1 MLQSHTHRGRSRWT
15 LRILVPVRLLPARQQ
30 RRRQWRLALKDELRL
45 HDLVAARAGHA
56 VHGACGGHQSKHA
69 DARGGTSR
77 FTHKARPSDRLRH
90 SGVSAHFSLC
100 APLPLCSTL
109 QFLRGLDAVSSTQTS
124 LLDSEAL
131 RSGLASALSSSQEM
145 ASDLQGVLDSSLERG
160 LDVRKRLQMLQTN
173 MRSIDAAT
181 RSLHAQ
187 LARVEAQSM
196 LLRRHNVMMLNG
208 LADCHTRLNST
219 TVHSHALTLELRS
232 LLDNLVPHLS
242 GESLSPARDLLAE
255 AMQKLHAI
263 ETMTA
268 PAGLAA
274 AQQKE
279 ILEATRQPVLMEQQ
293 QANGLDAATHD
304 AAAGVAAAADE
315 QLEGSDTDPNMDAH
329 ADRPPPAASQ
339 RVRPQNV
346 PVRLP
351 RHHSP
356 PKPADPEHP
365 ADQVHFVKEL
375 PLHKQPLHQRRE
387 HPKDDAPV
395 QPFPEKYTTA
405 FTAAAAAASMQGLSA
420 EERGVLLLNAE
431 RAADVRGEFW
441 HAWLGYRQHAWGFD
455 ELHPISRTGRN
466 SQYGMSLTMLDAL
479 DTLILMGFSHEYS
492 LVRNYIAEYLQFQ
505 EQEEINLFET
515 TIRVMG
521 GLLASYGLTN
531 DTLFLRKA
539 QEIAEGMIIA
549 FDSPTGLPY
558 GTVSLRSKVASNPD
572 WSSGASTMA
581 EVGSIQLEWAY
592 LSEATGE
599 PIYEEKVDTITA
611 RIAGLNKALYPQF
624 INVVTGA
631 CTSSVITLGARV
643 DSIYEYFLKGFLQSG
658 RRKLVPLALYQN
670 AVAKIEELL
679 VHTASDGEGRPRLT
693 FIAEMHGQS
702 LSGKFDHLV
711 CFVPGML
718 ALGAHTRAVGP
729 EDADRHMKLA
739 IALMHSCNEMY
750 IRQPTGLAPEI
761 VQFHLDG
768 SNARENGDTR
778 AFIVDPHATH
788 SMLRPETVESLFI
801 LWRVTKDPMYREW
814 GWNIFQHIKQYARV
828 DGAGYSGL
836 KDVRRNDRPDPRE
849 GQAANWD
856 NFNDKM
862 EVSEEN
868 LCSAGELACLVID
881 RVSFAD
887 VVVVCCVPL
896 CFRFVVRCLRPVLLS
911 RRNSQVSVLAV
922 HARQPS
928 EPRRI
933 CV

>member
-1 MLQSHTHRGRSRWT
+1 MLGSDSDSQHKYYKHSREGALAAAAASLRRAAHCCRATISGDAAAGRYASACLCGSFTHDSSSGGGGGGWRSKMSS
-15 LRILVPVRLLPARQQ
+15 LSLLLSLIALVLLYTV
-30 RRRQWRLALKDELRL
+30 
-45 HDLVAARAGHA
+45 HVAA
-56 VHGACGGHQSKHA
+56 
-69 DARGGTSR
+69 T
-77 FTHKARPSDRLRH
+77 KANM
-90 SGVSAHFSLC
+90 
-100 APLPLCSTL
+100 
-109 QFLRGLDAVSSTQTS
+109 QMQEEFLRGLEVVSSSQSS

-131 RSGLASALSSSQEM
+131 RSGLAAAVSSSQEM
-145 ASDLQGVLDSSLERG
+145 ASDLQGALDSSLERG

-173 MRSIDAAT
+173 MRSIETAT

-187 LARVEAQSM
+187 MARVEAQSM

-208 LADCHTRLNST
+208 IADCHTRLNST
-219 TVHSHALTLELRS
+219 TAHSHALTLELRS

-242 GESLSPARDLLAE
+242 DSALSPARDLLAE

-263 ETMTA
+263 ETLTA

-279 ILEATRQPVLMEQQ
+279 ILEATRQPVLIEQQ
-293 QANGLDAATHD
+293 QSQQQQPANGLNAP
-304 AAAGVAAAADE
+304 AAASPEHPPAVADE
-315 QLEGSDTDPNMDAH
+315 QLEGGDTDPNMDAH
-329 ADRPPPAASQ
+329 AAQPPPSAATSQ
-339 RVRPQNV
+339 RVRQSAPQ
-346 PVRLP
+346 RLP

-375 PLHKQPLHQRRE
+375 PLHKQPQHQRPE
-387 HPKDDAPV
+387 QPKDDSPI

-405 FTAAAAAASMQGLSA
+405 FTAAAAAAALQGLNT
-420 EERGVLLLNAE
+420 EERAVLLLNAE

-466 SQYGMSLTMLDAL
+466 SQYYMSLTMLDAL
-479 DTLILMGFSHEYS
+479 DTLILMGFSHEYT
-492 LVRNYIAEYLQFQ
+492 LVRTYIADYLQFQ

-521 GLLASYGLTN
+521 GLLAAYGLTN
-531 DTLFLRKA
+531 DTLFLHKA
-539 QEIAEGMIIA
+539 QDVADGMIIA

-558 GTVSLRSKVASNPD
+558 GTVSLRSRVASNPD

-581 EVGSIQLEWAY
+581 EVGSIQLEWSY

-599 PIYEEKVDTITA
+599 PLYEEKVDTITA

-624 INVVTGA
+624 INVATGA

-670 AVAKIEELL
+670 AVAAIEELL

-693 FIAEMHGQS
+693 FIAEMHGTS

-718 ALGAHTRAVGP
+718 ALGAHTRAVSA

-750 IRQPTGLAPEI
+750 VRQPTGLAPEI

-768 SNARENGDTR
+768 SNARENGETR

-801 LWRVTKDPMYREW
+801 MWRVTKDPIYREW

-849 GQAANWD
+849 GHGATWD

-862 EVSEEN
+862 EVIKHDTSNRERAARVRRVPMQPMV
-868 LCSAGELACLVID
+868 SD
-881 RVSFAD
+881 RVCSCCSCFCVYCFA
-887 VVVVCCVPL
+887 PSL
-896 CFRFVVRCLRPVLLS
+896 SSSLRHS
-911 RRNSQVSVLAV
+911 S
-922 HARQPS
+922 
-928 EPRRI
+928 I
-933 CV
+933 CIFCSCPTAT